1 MKINDLGH
9 RLIRL
14 GPKGDGGY
22 LVPDI
27 LSEIEECYSAG
38 VGTIHGFEEDLFK
51 KNIKIYMADNT
62 VNKPN
67 ILGGDFSFVKK
78 NLATFDD
85 NDHITI
91 DNWMKNSNSE
101 NLLLQMDIEGSE
113 YEIINSITETNL
125 KRFKIMVI
133 EFHHF

>member
-1 MKINDLGH
+1 MFKKFIKFKLLDFLNLILQNYQYGVFKSTSHEKIKELVDSLKINDLGH

-78 NLATFDD
+78 
-85 NDHITI
+85 I
-91 DNWMKNSNSE
+91 
-101 NLLLQMDIEGSE
+101 
-113 YEIINSITETNL
+113 
-125 KRFKIMVI
+125 
-133 EFHHF
+133 